1 MTDTIPTTRPRPDSP
16 VSVRGHGPSPGRLL
30 GWSRGIGP
38 GRLTCRSRWTFAGR
52 VLRWIAYDA
61 RLVVLGV
68 QTMADAVTG
77 ENRTESWRLKQLDRQ
92 VHELR
97 VGSSAELGL
106 VVAGGLGRSVRVG
119 GDDVRA
125 GDRVVGAGVDG
136 EDRDELRRVAE
147 VVRGRGVEVVRPGG
161 GGLFGFGLV
170 SSVLGV
176 VSWFLAVLLVMAVV
190 RGAFYGFVE
199 DGPLGAG
206 TWGGPT
212 MAGAWA
218 VHAAVSVPIIAGL
231 LFVFRG
237 IGWLHGALVRRLY
250 GLAGEWVLLA
260 TISVCAG
267 CLWLMWS
274 WIQQL

>member
-1 MTDTIPTTRPRPDSP
+1 M
-16 VSVRGHGPSPGRLL
+16 
-30 GWSRGIGP
+30 
-38 GRLTCRSRWTFAGR
+38 
-52 VLRWIAYDA
+52 AYDA
-61 RLVVLGV
+61 RLVVLGF

-77 ENRTESWRLKQLDRQ
+77 ENRTEPWRLKQLNRQ
-92 VHELR
+92 QQR
-97 VGSSAELGL
+97 
-106 VVAGGLGRSVRVG
+106 GGW
-119 GDDVRA
+119 
-125 GDRVVGAGVDG
+125 GVDR
-136 EDRDELRRVAE
+136 EDRDEPRRVADG
-147 VVRGRGVEVVRPGG
+147 VRGGGVAGVRPGG

-176 VSWFLAVLLVMAVV
+176 VSWFLAMLLVMAVV

-199 DGPLGAG
+199 DGPFGAG

-212 MAGAWA
+212 KAGAWA

-250 GLAGEWVLLA
+250 GLAGEWVLPA
-260 TISVCAG
+260 TISVSAG
-267 CLWLMWS
+267 SLWLMWS

>member
-1 MTDTIPTTRPRPDSP
+1 MGWWWQVGWAGLCGWVETVSAPAIAS
-16 VSVRGHGPSPGRLL
+16 SVRALMGRTATSCAASPRWCEVGVWRLFGLGVAGCLGL
-30 GWSRGIGP
+30 GWSVP
-38 GRLTCRSRWTFAGR
+38 CW
-52 VLRWIAYDA
+52 
-61 RLVVLGV
+61 
-68 QTMADAVTG
+68 
-77 ENRTESWRLKQLDRQ
+77 
-92 VHELR
+92 
-97 VGSSAELGL
+97 
-106 VVAGGLGRSVRVG
+106 
-119 GDDVRA
+119 
-125 GDRVVGAGVDG
+125 
-136 EDRDELRRVAE
+136 
-147 VVRGRGVEVVRPGG
+147 
-161 GGLFGFGLV
+161 
-170 SSVLGV
+170 V

-267 CLWLMWS
+267 SLCLMWS